1 MPEKIPVKTMEEKLQ
16 TIITSYPNSKRED
29 LIPIL
34 QKIQEE
40 FNYLPQEAIYAVS
53 KELEMPASKVYSI
66 ASFYNLFRFQAIG
79 KYHIR
84 VCNGT
89 ACHLSK
95 SSDLLR
101 EIKKELKIESGHA
114 TNNGL
119 FSLETVPCMG
129 ACHLSPVVRINNT
142 YHTKVD
148 SDQIK
153 SIIDEIKKEEDL

>member
-1 MPEKIPVKTMEEKLQ
+1 MENKLQ
-16 TIITSYPNSKRED
+16 EIITSNSNSKRED

-34 QKIQEE
+34 QRIQEE

-53 KELEMPASKVYSI
+53 KALEMPASKVYSI

-101 EIKKELKIESGHA
+101 EIKKELKIEPGHA
-114 TNNGL
+114 TSNRL

-129 ACHLSPVVRINNT
+129 ACHLSPIVRINNT
-142 YHTKVD
+142 YHTQVE
-148 SDQIK
+148 SE
-153 SIIDEIKKEEDL
+153 EIKRVIAEIRKEEEL